1 MSAIESEVIEMNNL
15 QKLII
20 DLGIGPNI
28 ALAVLVLFAVLL
40 IIITILYLCVPFFV
54 LRIRKEIIELNRNLR
69 SLYLIQRLT
78 EIDENTEVV
87 SNEDKEVYDEKSSKV
102 VSNEDKEIYDEK
114 SSKNIKKLQLDDEDI
129 KKLKALGF
137 GMSDK
142 DKA

>member
-87 SNEDKEVYDEKSSKV
+87 SNEDKE
-102 VSNEDKEIYDEK
+102 IYDEK

>member
-87 SNEDKEVYDEKSSKV
+87 SD
-102 VSNEDKEIYDEK
+102 EDKEIYDEK

>member
-87 SNEDKEVYDEKSSKV
+87 SNEDKEVYDEKSSK
-102 VSNEDKEIYDEK
+102 
-114 SSKNIKKLQLDDEDI
+114 NIKKLQLDDEDI

>member
-40 IIITILYLCVPFFV
+40 IIITILYLCVPFFL

-87 SNEDKEVYDEKSSKV
+87 SDENTEV
-102 VSNEDKEIYDEK
+102 VSDEDKEIYDEK

>member
-40 IIITILYLCVPFFV
+40 IIITILYLCVPFFL

-87 SNEDKEVYDEKSSKV
+87 SD
-102 VSNEDKEIYDEK
+102 EDKEIYDEK

>member
-40 IIITILYLCVPFFV
+40 IIITILYLCVPFFL

-78 EIDENTEVV
+78 EIDENTE
-87 SNEDKEVYDEKSSKV
+87 V

>member
-87 SNEDKEVYDEKSSKV
+87 SNEDK
-102 VSNEDKEIYDEK
+102 NIYDEDF
-114 SSKNIKKLQLDDEDI
+114 SKTIKKFQLDDEDI
-129 KKLKALGF
+129 KKLKTLGF
-137 GMSDK
+137 GLNGK
-142 DKA
+142 DKT

>member
-20 DLGIGPNI
+20 DLGIEPNI
-28 ALAVLVLFAVLL
+28 ALAVLVLFSVLL
-40 IIITILYLCVPFFV
+40 IIIIILYLCVPFFL
-54 LRIRKEIIELNRNLR
+54 LRIRKEIIEMNRNLR
-69 SLYLIQRLT
+69 SLFMIQGLT
-78 EIDENTEVV
+78 KIDENTEVV
-87 SNEDKEVYDEKSSKV
+87 SNEDKKIYGEKSSK
-102 VSNEDKEIYDEK
+102 D
-114 SSKNIKKLQLDDEDI
+114 IKKLQLDDEDI

>member
-40 IIITILYLCVPFFV
+40 IIITILYLCVPFFL

-87 SNEDKEVYDEKSSKV
+87 SNEDKE
-102 VSNEDKEIYDEK
+102 IYDEK

-129 KKLKALGF
+129 KKLKTLGF
-137 GMSDK
+137 GLNGK
-142 DKA
+142 DKT

>member
-87 SNEDKEVYDEKSSKV
+87 SDEDTEV
-102 VSNEDKEIYDEK
+102 VSDEDKEIYDEK

>member
-1 MSAIESEVIEMNNL
+1 MLGIESEVIEMNNL

-28 ALAVLVLFAVLL
+28 GLAVLVSFSVFL
-40 IIITILYLCVPFFV
+40 IIITILYICLPFFL
-54 LRIRKEIIELNRNLR
+54 LRIRKEIIEMNRNLR
-69 SLYLIQRLT
+69 FLFILQRLT
-78 EIDENTEVV
+78 KIDENTEVV
-87 SNEDKEVYDEKSSKV
+87 SNGDK
-102 VSNEDKEIYDEK
+102 NIYDEK
-114 SSKNIKKLQLDDEDI
+114 SSKDIKKLQLDDEDI